1 MKIARYPNS
10 KEALSRVRK
19 FSNQLKQKLYAL
31 FVPHRVSG
39 CATSPSYYIHLLSM
53 DNKDKIIRISNHES
67 CNPFYH
73 TSNIFNVVITEDV
86 SDEWTQKKLNEIQ
99 NWIQGGINDK

>member
-1 MKIARYPNS
+1 MKIVKYPNS

-53 DNKDKIIRISNHES
+53 NNKDKIIRISNHES

-73 TSNIFNVVITEDV
+73 TPNIFNVVITEDV

-99 NWIQGGINDK
+99 YWIQGGRDVK